1 MRPRVL
7 VVDDKESIVGL
18 LSNVLG
24 VAHDVTASQDGRHAL
39 ALALAGDFD
48 VVVSDIRMPGLDGM
62 VLLQELKQAKPDVEV
77 VLMTAFGTVEKA
89 VEAMRAGAYHYLTK
103 PFDPDEAVVTVE
115 RAVERKRLWAQARN
129 LRAALEAPHRL
140 EQLVGKSRAM
150 HGVFELLRRAAASVA
165 PVLLTGETG
174 TGKALAA
181 RAIHAMSGLH
191 GAPFL
196 AFDCAVS
203 DGSSNLVPL
212 ASSEKIADSVP
223 SQQDWFSAASGTL
236 LLREVAE
243 LALPQQAR
251 LARMLQEH
259 AERRSNESDAR
270 PDARVIATTRQ
281 DLKAAV
287 AAGKFREDLY
297 YRLNVLRVHLPPL
310 RDRKEDVPLLAAHFL
325 DRHGRK
331 YADSVE
337 GFTPEG
343 LGALVHYDWPGNVR
357 ELENAIEHALAVIDG
372 PRIPAEAL
380 PEELRTG
387 AGAGISAH
395 LTRLSYAEAVDLAR
409 DRASREYLIALMRE
423 FAGSVARAAE
433 RAGVER
439 ESLHRL
445 LKRYGLRSTEFKTER
460 DPR

>member
-62 VLLQELKQAKPDVEV
+62 LLLQELKQAKPDVEV

-103 PFDPDEAVVTVE
+103 PFDPDEAVLTVE
-115 RAVERKRLWAQARN
+115 RAVERKRLWTQARN

-140 EQLVGKSRAM
+140 QQLVGKSRGM
-150 HGVFELLRRAAASVA
+150 QGVFELVERAAASVA

-181 RAIHAMSGLH
+181 RAIHAMGH
-191 GAPFL
+191 GRDAPFL
-196 AFDCAVS
+196 VFDCAVS
-203 DGSSNLVPL
+203 DGSSN
-212 ASSEKIADSVP
+212 
-223 SQQDWFSAASGTL
+223 QDWLSAPSGTL

-243 LALPQQAR
+243 LALPLQAR
-251 LARMLQEH
+251 LARTLQEH
-259 AERRSNESDAR
+259 AERRSKEGDAGH
-270 PDARVIATTRQ
+270 DARVIATTRQ

-287 AAGKFREDLY
+287 AAGQFREDLY

-310 RDRKEDVPLLAAHFL
+310 RERKEDVPLLAAYFL
-325 DRHGRK
+325 ERHGRK
-331 YADSVE
+331 YADRVE

-372 PRIPAEAL
+372 PRIPVEAL
-380 PEELRTG
+380 PEELRRG

-423 FAGSVARAAE
+423 FEGSVARAAE